1 MKIAYLTVAREE
13 IREAAEYYAAIS
25 PELGNAFK
33 RELRQLLRRVS
44 VMPLAWPTGGASGA
58 SGAGLRKCLLSRFP
72 YMVIYAPLPDEVLV
86 LAVGHQHRKPDYWR
100 DRVMK

>member
-33 RELRQLLRRVS
+33 RELRRLLRRV
-44 VMPLAWPTGGASGA
+44 
-58 SGAGLRKCLLSRFP
+58 GAGLRKCLLSRFP

-86 LAVGHQHRKPDYWR
+86 LPLGISIANLTIGGIV
-100 DRVMK
+100 

>member
-33 RELRQLLRRVS
+33 RELRQLLRRVGA
-44 VMPLAWPTGGASGA
+44 MPLAWPPCGA

-72 YMVIYAPLPDEVLV
+72 YMVIYAPC
-86 LAVGHQHRKPDYWR
+86 
-100 DRVMK
+100 RVKCWFSPLDISIANPTIGGIVW

>member
-1 MKIAYLTVAREE
+1 MKIVYLTVAREE

-33 RELRQLLRRVS
+33 RELRRLLRR
-44 VMPLAWPTGGASGA
+44 MDAMLLAWPP

-72 YMVIYAPLPDEVLV
+72 WMMIYAPC
-86 LAVGHQHRKPDYWR
+86 
-100 DRVMK
+100 RVKCGFSPLDISIDNPVTGGIVW

>member
-33 RELRQLLRRVS
+33 RELRQLLRRVGGHAAGVAALWRQWRRS
-44 VMPLAWPTGGASGA
+44 SQVFAVPLSLYGDLRPF
-58 SGAGLRKCLLSRFP
+58 AG
-72 YMVIYAPLPDEVLV
+72 
-86 LAVGHQHRKPDYWR
+86 
-100 DRVMK
+100 

>member
-33 RELRQLLRRVS
+33 RELRQLLRRVGA
-44 VMPLAWPTGGASGA
+44 MPLAWPPSGM
-58 SGAGLRKCLLSRFP
+58 GLRKCLLPRFP
-72 YMVIYAPLPDEVLV
+72 YMVIYAPC
-86 LAVGHQHRKPDYWR
+86 
-100 DRVMK
+100 RVKCWFSPLDISIGSPVTGGIVW

>member
-1 MKIAYLTVAREE
+1 MKIVYLTVAREE

-44 VMPLAWPTGGASGA
+44 VMPLAWPPGGASGA

-72 YMVIYAPLPDEVLV
+72 YMVIYAPC
-86 LAVGHQHRKPDYWR
+86 
-100 DRVMK
+100 RVKCGFSPLDISIDNPVTGGIVW

>member
-33 RELRQLLRRVS
+33 RELQQLLRRVGT
-44 VMPLAWPTGGASGA
+44 MPLAWPPCGA

-72 YMVIYAPLPDEVLV
+72 YMVIYAPLPGEVLV
-86 LAVGHQHRKPDYWR
+86 LAVGHQHRQPGYWR
-100 DRVMK
+100 DRLVK